1 MWADTAQIN
10 KKLTVH
16 CTPSHFF
23 FFFFFQAPLYLAYLL
38 WNSKEF
44 DARIAFGGVRE
55 THKLVICGI
64 GHYSQK
70 YLVQLCKPDNSVL
83 KSPGARGRNVFLCL
97 SYSSL
102 IPCFGPTFGF
112 QDYEVLG
119 IKPDPLVFKAQTR
132 NLISYLPV
140 PRLLAFL
147 SYSLPYSGITLPT
160 CALAL
165 RPVLV
170 NDCWN
175 KLKYNTNNFY
185 RN

>member
-1 MWADTAQIN
+1 MVFMWADTAQIN

-16 CTPSHFF
+16 CTYSHFLIF
-23 FFFFFQAPLYLAYLL
+23 FKLPCI
-38 WNSKEF
+38 WPISSGIVMNWCK
-44 DARIAFGGVRE
+44 DN
-55 THKLVICGI
+55 KLVICGI
-64 GHYSQK
+64 GHYSQQ

-83 KSPGARGRNVFLCL
+83 KLPGAWGRNVFLCL

-102 IPCFGPTFGF
+102 ISCFGPTFGF

-119 IKPDPLVFKAQTR
+119 IKPDPFIFKAQTL

-147 SYSLPYSGITLPT
+147 SYSFPYSGIALLT

-175 KLKYNTNNFY
+175 KLKSNTNNFY